1 MRNAIIGLAL
11 LVAVLA
17 GFYGGYKVG
26 QNNVSAATSSSS
38 STSNRTGQRSGT
50 GNFVPGRG
58 TLASVCPSPGS
69 TPSAGTQAL
78 FRGTVTNL
86 TATSMTVTN
95 AQCSLTINLGS
106 STTVQKQETGSV
118 SDLANNQTVT
128 VTGVRGADG
137 TLTAVTIQIGTA
149 GGGFTRPG
157 AGATTSPAPGG

>member
-1 MRNAIIGLAL
+1 MRNAIIGLVV

-38 STSNRTGQRSGT
+38 SNGTGQRGGT
-50 GNFVPGRG
+50 GNFLPGRG
-58 TLASVCPSPGS
+58 NLASVCPSPGS

-78 FRGTVTNL
+78 FRGTVTKL

-95 AQCSLTINLGS
+95 AQCSLTINFGS

-128 VTGVRGADG
+128 VTATRGADG
-137 TLTAVTIQIGTA
+137 SLTAVTIQIGTA

-157 AGATTSPAPGG
+157 AGATSSPGPGG